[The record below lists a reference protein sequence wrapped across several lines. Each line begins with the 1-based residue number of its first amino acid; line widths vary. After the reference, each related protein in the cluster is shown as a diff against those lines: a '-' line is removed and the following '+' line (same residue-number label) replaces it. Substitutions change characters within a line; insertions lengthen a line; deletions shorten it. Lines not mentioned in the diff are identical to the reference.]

1 MLFDTVG
8 LATRTASDHS
18 QYNMHPIQ
26 RFSFGAGW
34 LVGWSEFNVPF
45 QHKYGY
51 IRDDF
56 GAGKKQNKW
65 WQMQISLDDVS
76 ATHLIRMQSQSL
88 S

>member
-1 MLFDTVG
+1 VLFDTVG

-18 QYNMHPIQ
+18 QYNMNPIQ

-34 LVGWSEFNVPF
+34 LVGRSLTSLFSTNMAISQTILEQV
-45 QHKYGY
+45 
-51 IRDDF
+51 
-56 GAGKKQNKW
+56 KKQNKW
-65 WQMQISLDDVS
+65 RQMQISLDDVS